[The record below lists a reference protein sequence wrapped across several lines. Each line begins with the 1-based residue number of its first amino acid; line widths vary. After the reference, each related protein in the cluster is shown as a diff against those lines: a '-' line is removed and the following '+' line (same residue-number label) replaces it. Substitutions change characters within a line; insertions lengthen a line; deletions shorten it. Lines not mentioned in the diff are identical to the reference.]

1 MLTSSSIVSLVTLI
15 LCIGIGAAIGALVV
29 DNNAADAIAIAD
41 ADADAARSVK
51 SFSVLSRPI
60 DLKVSA

>member
-1 MLTSSSIVSLVTLI
+1 MLKSSSIVSLLTLT
-15 LCIGIGAAIGALVV
+15 LCIGIGAAIGAVV
-29 DNNAADAIAIAD
+29 MDNNAADAN

>member
-41 ADADAARSVK
+41 ADAARSVK